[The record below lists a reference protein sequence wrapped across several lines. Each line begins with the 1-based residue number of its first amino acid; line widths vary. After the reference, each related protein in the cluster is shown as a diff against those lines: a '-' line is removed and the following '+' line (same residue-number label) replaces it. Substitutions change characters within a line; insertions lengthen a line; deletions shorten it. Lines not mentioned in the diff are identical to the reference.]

1 MISMQFKTWLRLHE
15 DKNMSSL
22 PEELKPEEIAQQH
35 FKSFLGD
42 SLEIHK
48 ANKKKKKSDATL
60 SSSSGKHVPIDVE
73 IKHSLIRYLKDGI
86 TPRSADF
93 RINHRRTDIIR
104 GSGRGEKKDLTTQD
118 LALMLKEK
126 EGLKRTLSDP
136 SWKVF
141 DHIKKNTDLKHDE
154 LHKKFKNVADFDDHY
169 SDPANLKN
177 YRKLIKHWWKTGNNG
192 KPLSIDPHSDVIVV
206 YPKGHIIRTNKKHPD
221 EKNFN
226 EILSEHGLGEIS
238 ELQKEQVYGG
248 FEAEFRPKENGGG
261 LKTSSTRWSIGNPN
275 HLGGKNELDEKKRKE
290 KGKERLKAIKLTRQK
305 NHDRQIEK
313 IKTVALNATKRLK
326 IEFPK
331 K

>member
-93 RINHRRTDIIR
+93 RINHRITDIIR

-226 EILSEHGLGEIS
+226 EEVIFSPYLIAQTYGDRLPFSFDTNNTDSVQSLNLSYKQYNFDNIFVSTNYYNPDNIDLSCLTSNTSCDIGLTGID
-238 ELQKEQVYGG
+238 
-248 FEAEFRPKENGGG
+248 N
-261 LKTSSTRWSIGNPN
+261 
-275 HLGGKNELDEKKRKE
+275 
-290 KGKERLKAIKLTRQK
+290 
-305 NHDRQIEK
+305 
-313 IKTVALNATKRLK
+313 
-326 IEFPK
+326 
-331 K
+331 

>member
-1 MISMQFKTWLRLHE
+1 M
-15 DKNMSSL
+15 
-22 PEELKPEEIAQQH
+22 
-35 FKSFLGD
+35 
-42 SLEIHK
+42 
-48 ANKKKKKSDATL
+48 
-60 SSSSGKHVPIDVE
+60 
-73 IKHSLIRYLKDGI
+73 
-86 TPRSADF
+86 
-93 RINHRRTDIIR
+93 
-104 GSGRGEKKDLTTQD
+104 
-118 LALMLKEK
+118 
-126 EGLKRTLSDP
+126 
-136 SWKVF
+136 KVF
-141 DHIKKNTDLKHDE
+141 DHIQQNTDLQHDE
-154 LHKKFKNVADFDDHY
+154 LRKTFKDVAEFDDHY
-169 SDPANLKN
+169 SDPVNLKN
-177 YRKLIKHWWKTGNNG
+177 YRELIKHWWKTGNNG

-238 ELQKEQVYGG
+238 EHQKEQVYGG
-248 FEAEFRPKENGGG
+248 FEAQFRLGGG